1 MALEEIRIKITG
13 DASGVQPA
21 IDKAN
26 ELIGVDKKAQEQ
38 FNKSNEEYKKRSEEK
53 KGILAGEIEDL
64 KELQKRRANAH
75 NPTDIKEYNERIAE
89 TKARIQQLTS
99 TTQVAGAQMTN
110 YGKTIVQTVRGM
122 SGMIGILGMVA
133 NAFGVNQDVII
144 GLMAAHSMLRTS
156 SRDLSNIT
164 QLKTLITQEDTI
176 ATEEATVATEGL
188 NTAMEASPLVIV
200 AAAAAAL
207 GAIYVSL
214 ASDTELSKEA
224 TKDFND
230 EFEALIKTIIKTDEE
245 IQDLKIDIDELTGGL
260 SKRQAEELR
269 ITIEGIR
276 EKSKVEAEYLYKRDK
291 LIRDAAES
299 EGKWTQKVKG
309 VLNPEGE
316 AQDKIARQ
324 KKLYQDVKILD
335 EEYATAASKI
345 DTKVANQKIK
355 LNEKTI
361 NEIKKK
367 EEKELKGK
375 KEKKE
380 KIDTS
385 EWDDAMAELQIRWA
399 LEKKLKKQLRNAEI
413 ESDKDANKDAEKMQD
428 EYWKTT
434 FEQKRI
440 NEKDKLLDKKETDKQ
455 YLIEIDKINIA
466 ELEKQ
471 KELGDDSIELEQ
483 KIEKAKQKLRED
495 MTKESDKKMK
505 EAIKTQMENIKQ
517 FGDFAIKQYEL
528 IAKSN
533 DEYYQHQEELTK
545 TNIEVQSKLAAA
557 GKANTL
563 AQEEKAYADLER
575 KRQQDAVKLKKA
587 KELEIF
593 LNAVAGFSKDD
604 PKQAFAKALALFAET
619 KAMEATF
626 AEEGGLLGQINTK
639 SNLSRRHKGGGDILV
654 HAQTGEGILSRDN
667 IAALGGDN
675 AFLKMK
681 AMLDNPMSEVPIPLN
696 GVLFQQNNNKDL
708 VHEIQELKDIIRNKR
723 ETIVDWESH
732 ATMNTMNVTTIEK
745 GIKETIQHQLR
756 KPKLNS

>member
-1 MALEEIRIKITG
+1 
-13 DASGVQPA
+13 
-21 IDKAN
+21 
-26 ELIGVDKKAQEQ
+26 
-38 FNKSNEEYKKRSEEK
+38 
-53 KGILAGEIEDL
+53 
-64 KELQKRRANAH
+64 
-75 NPTDIKEYNERIAE
+75 
-89 TKARIQQLTS
+89 
-99 TTQVAGAQMTN
+99 MTN
-110 YGKTIVQTVRGM
+110 YGKTIVQTARGM

>member
-1 MALEEIRIKITG
+1 
-13 DASGVQPA
+13 
-21 IDKAN
+21 
-26 ELIGVDKKAQEQ
+26 
-38 FNKSNEEYKKRSEEK
+38 
-53 KGILAGEIEDL
+53 
-64 KELQKRRANAH
+64 
-75 NPTDIKEYNERIAE
+75 
-89 TKARIQQLTS
+89 
-99 TTQVAGAQMTN
+99 
-110 YGKTIVQTVRGM
+110 
-122 SGMIGILGMVA
+122 
-133 NAFGVNQDVII
+133 
-144 GLMAAHSMLRTS
+144 
-156 SRDLSNIT
+156 
-164 QLKTLITQEDTI
+164 
-176 ATEEATVATEGL
+176 
-188 NTAMEASPLVIV
+188 
-200 AAAAAAL
+200 
-207 GAIYVSL
+207 
-214 ASDTELSKEA
+214 
-224 TKDFND
+224 
-230 EFEALIKTIIKTDEE
+230 
-245 IQDLKIDIDELTGGL
+245 
-260 SKRQAEELR
+260 
-269 ITIEGIR
+269 
-276 EKSKVEAEYLYKRDK
+276 
-291 LIRDAAES
+291 
-299 EGKWTQKVKG
+299 
-309 VLNPEGE
+309 
-316 AQDKIARQ
+316 
-324 KKLYQDVKILD
+324 
-335 EEYATAASKI
+335 
-345 DTKVANQKIK
+345 
-355 LNEKTI
+355 
-361 NEIKKK
+361 
-367 EEKELKGK
+367 
-375 KEKKE
+375 
-380 KIDTS
+380 
-385 EWDDAMAELQIRWA
+385 
-399 LEKKLKKQLRNAEI
+399 
-413 ESDKDANKDAEKMQD
+413 
-428 EYWKTT
+428 
-434 FEQKRI
+434 
-440 NEKDKLLDKKETDKQ
+440 
-455 YLIEIDKINIA
+455 
-466 ELEKQ
+466 
-471 KELGDDSIELEQ
+471 
-483 KIEKAKQKLRED
+483 
-495 MTKESDKKMK
+495 
-505 EAIKTQMENIKQ
+505 MENIKQ